1 LTDPERLPR
10 LFSLDEALAILPRV
24 RQLLLDIQQS
34 KREVER
40 LSAELEQLLARSSG
54 NGHLAADVAS
64 TRSSLQREGAH
75 LESLIAEV
83 EATGAELKGIDEGLI
98 DFRSEREGRTVY
110 LCWRQG
116 EDTISHWHELDTGF
130 AGRQPL

>member
-1 LTDPERLPR
+1 MPEK
-10 LFSLDEALAILPRV
+10 LFTLEEALAVLPQV
-24 RQLLLDIQQS
+24 SQLLSDVQAS
-34 KREVER
+34 KREMER
-40 LSAELEQLLARSSG
+40 LSTDLERLLALTSG

-64 TRSSLQREGAH
+64 TRESLQREGAR
-75 LESLIAEV
+75 LESLIAELD
-83 EATGAELKGIDEGLI
+83 ATGAELKGIDEGLI

-116 EDTISHWHELDTGF
+116 EETIAYWHELDTGF

>member
-1 LTDPERLPR
+1 MREK
-10 LFSLDEALAILPRV
+10 LFTLEEALAVLPQV
-24 RQLLLDIQQS
+24 RRLLSDIQAS
-34 KREVER
+34 KGEMER
-40 LSAELEQLLARSSG
+40 LSAELERLLALSSG

-64 TRSSLQREGAH
+64 ARELLQREGAR
-75 LESLIAEV
+75 LEALIAELDS
-83 EATGAELKGIDEGLI
+83 TGAELKGIDEGLI

-116 EDTISHWHELDTGF
+116 EDTIAYWHELDTGF

>member
-1 LTDPERLPR
+1 MPEK
-10 LFSLDEALAILPRV
+10 LFTLEEALAVLPQV
-24 RQLLLDIQQS
+24 RRLLSDIQAS
-34 KREVER
+34 KREMER
-40 LSAELEQLLARSSG
+40 LSAELERLLALSSG

-64 TRSSLQREGAH
+64 ARELLQREGAR
-75 LESLIAEV
+75 LEALIAELDS
-83 EATGAELKGIDEGLI
+83 TGAELKGIDEGLI

-116 EDTISHWHELDTGF
+116 EDTIAYWHESDTGF